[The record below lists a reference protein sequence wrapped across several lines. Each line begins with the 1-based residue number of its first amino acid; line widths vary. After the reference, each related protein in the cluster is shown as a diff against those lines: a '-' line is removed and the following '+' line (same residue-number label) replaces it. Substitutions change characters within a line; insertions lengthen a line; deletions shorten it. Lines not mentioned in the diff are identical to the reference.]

1 MGKRIIT
8 QRRGRATSTY
18 KVKGKAFRY
27 KLGYPR
33 NLSGKGKVVKIINS
47 PAHTAPIAKIVLQNK
62 DVKETS
68 FYIPAYKGMYEGQ
81 EIDFDSKEAHNGKIM
96 QLKDLSIKT
105 PIYCVESTPG
115 NGGTLIRSGGQYAT
129 VTKFIGDQVVVTL
142 PSKKQRK
149 FNPKSRAVIGVV
161 AGHGRLEKP
170 VVKAGK
176 KYKMMKARSK
186 LWPRTG
192 ALKMNAV
199 DHPFGSGR
207 GKNPKSKISKRHA
220 SPGKKVGLVR
230 PKRTGKKK

>member
-1 MGKRIIT
+1 MGKRIIQ

-18 KVKGKAFRY
+18 GVKGKAFRY

-33 NLSGKGKVVKIINS
+33 NLAGKGEVKKLINS
-47 PAHTAPIAKIVLQNK
+47 PSHTAPIAKIVL
-62 DVKETS
+62 DDGRS
-68 FYIPAYKGMYEGQ
+68 FYVPAYKGMYEGQ
-81 EIDFDSKEAHNGKIM
+81 ELDFDSKEVQNGKVV
-96 QLKDLSIKT
+96 QLKDLPIKT

-129 VTKFIGDQVVVTL
+129 VTKFLGGEVVVTL
-142 PSKKQRK
+142 PSKKQRR
-149 FNPKSRAVIGVV
+149 FNPKSRAVVGIV

-176 KYKMMKARSK
+176 KYKIMKARSK

-207 GKNPKSKISKRHA
+207 GKNPKSKISKKHA

-230 PKRTGKKK
+230 PKKTGKKK

>member
-1 MGKRIIT
+1 MGKRIIV
-8 QRRGRATSTY
+8 QRRGRGTSTY
-18 KVKGKAFRY
+18 RIKGKAFRY
-27 KLGYPR
+27 ELGYPR
-33 NLSGKGKVVKIINS
+33 NLTGKGKVEKIINS
-47 PAHTAPIAKIVLQNK
+47 PAHTAPIAKIVYNK
-62 DVKETS
+62 GV

-81 EIDFDSKEAHNGKIM
+81 GLDFDSKNVEKGKVM
-96 QLKDLSIKT
+96 QLKDLPIKT

-129 VTKFIGDQVVVTL
+129 VTKFIGGKAVVTL
-142 PSKKQRK
+142 PSKKQRQ
-149 FNPKSRAVIGVV
+149 FNPKSRAVVGVV

-199 DHPFGSGR
+199 DHPLGSGR

-230 PKRTGKKK
+230 PKRTGKRK